1 MGIDCSNCK
10 CTNREDEKIL
20 IVDNYTKI
28 NRKGKIEYNN
38 EAQDKLKSKLM
49 AIHDILDKNPS
60 LVIKV
65 IKLQSLIR
73 KYKDRKI
80 YKAILEKYRVK
91 QNYFS
96 YEEIEETLS
105 TRKIRDSEITEKS
118 FTYKTGAIYSGQWLG
133 GFRHG
138 RGLMKW
144 PDGTY
149 YEGEWNLGY
158 AEGKGML
165 VYMNGDYMKGDYM
178 YNKLNGYGECFN
190 NELAYEYK
198 GYWENDLQC
207 GQGIF
212 N

>member
-20 IVDNYTKI
+20 IVDNYKKI
-28 NRKGKIEYNN
+28 NRKGKMEYSY
-38 EAQDKLKSKLM
+38 EVQDKLKSKFV
-49 AIHDILDKNPS
+49 AINDILEKNPP
-60 LVIKV
+60 LIIKV
-65 IKLQSLIR
+65 IQLQSLIR

-80 YKAILEKYRVK
+80 YKAILEKYREK

-96 YEEIEETLS
+96 FEELQETLS
-105 TRKIRDSEITEKS
+105 SRKIKDAQNFEKS
-118 FTYKTGAIYSGQWLG
+118 YTYRSGAIYSGQWLG

-144 PDGTY
+144 ADGTY

-158 AEGKGML
+158 AEGKGMV

-178 YNKLNGYGECFN
+178 YNKLNSFGECFN

-198 GYWENDLQC
+198 GYWENDLQS
-207 GQGIF
+207 GQGI
-212 N
+212 